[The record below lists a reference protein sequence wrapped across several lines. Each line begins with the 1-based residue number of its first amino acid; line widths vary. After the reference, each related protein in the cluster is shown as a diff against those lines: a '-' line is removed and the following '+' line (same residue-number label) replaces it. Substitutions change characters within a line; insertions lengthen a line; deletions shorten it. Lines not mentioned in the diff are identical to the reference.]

1 MEKRI
6 AVLVVALV
14 VIGMFSSVALALP
27 PMGPP
32 KATAGQE
39 QWTIGAE
46 YGRGEM
52 DLETWGDLRTA
63 VDFPIG
69 PPNVEDDYTKYD
81 IEGLESNMVFANVS
95 YGIHDNWDVFV
106 RLGAADG
113 EGDIDDIDENPASG
127 TGTTYTGMD
136 GSLGF
141 AWGIGTRATFWQD
154 GDVTW
159 GGLFQATWLDP
170 DGSDVD
176 LKGDPAFSGDADL
189 DFWEVQIA
197 AGPTV
202 EFDNFRVFGGPFLH
216 FVGGDL
222 DISGQTVDEV
232 PITITMTASQDIEEQ
247 SIFGGYVGAQ
257 WLMAENTTCSV
268 EFQATGDAWAVGVG
282 AIWKFE

>member
-1 MEKRI
+1 MEKRT
-6 AVLVVALV
+6 AMLVVVLAV
-14 VIGMFSSVALALP
+14 TSMFSSVALALP

-32 KATAGQE
+32 RATAGQD

-52 DLETWGDLRTA
+52 DLETSGDVQEVLLGSAFERST
-63 VDFPIG
+63 DF
-69 PPNVEDDYTKYD
+69 D
-81 IEGLESNMVFANVS
+81 IDGLESNMFFANLS
-95 YGIHDNWDVFV
+95 YGIHDSWDVFV

-113 EGDIDDIDENPASG
+113 EGEIDEDPGNGGAG
-127 TGTTYTGMD
+127 DTYTGMD

-141 AWGIGTRATFWQD
+141 AWGIGTRATFWED

-189 DFWEVQIA
+189 DFWEIQIA

-202 EFDNFRVFGGPFLH
+202 EYDNFRVYGGPFLH

-222 DISGQTVDEV
+222 DISGQTVDQ
-232 PITITMTASQDIEEQ
+232 PGSITITMTASQDIEEE

-257 WLMAENTTCSV
+257 WLMAENATCNV
-268 EFQATGDAWAVGVG
+268 EFQATGDAWAIGVG

>member
-6 AVLVVALV
+6 AVLVGALV
-14 VIGMFSSVALALP
+14 VVGMFSSVALALP

-32 KATAGQE
+32 RATAGQE

-52 DLETWGDLRTA
+52 DLETSGDVRSVLDPGGLSLVT
-63 VDFPIG
+63 
-69 PPNVEDDYTKYD
+69 DDDTKYD
-81 IEGLESNMVFANVS
+81 IEGLESNMVFANLN
-95 YGIHDNWDVFV
+95 YGVHDNWDVFV
-106 RLGAADG
+106 RLGAADAA
-113 EGDIDDIDENPASG
+113 DDIKEDPSSG
-127 TGTTYTGMD
+127 TGTTYTGMN

-141 AWGIGTRATFWQD
+141 AWGIGTKATFWQD

-176 LKGDPAFSGDADL
+176 LTGDPAYSGDADL

-202 EFDNFRVFGGPFLH
+202 EYDNFRVYGGPFLH

-222 DISGQTVDEV
+222 DISGQTVDLG
-232 PITITMTASQDIEEQ
+232 PITTTMTASQDIEEQ

-257 WLMAENTTCSV
+257 WLLAEDTTCSIELQV
-268 EFQATGDAWAVGVG
+268 TGDAWAIGVG
-282 AIWKFE
+282 AIWTFE

>member
-14 VIGMFSSVALALP
+14 VVSMFSSVALALP

-32 KATAGQE
+32 RATAGQG

-52 DLETWGDLRTA
+52 DLETSGDVRNVIFGTA
-63 VDFPIG
+63 F
-69 PPNVEDDYTKYD
+69 ERSTEFD
-81 IEGLESNMVFANVS
+81 IEGLESNMFFANLS

-113 EGDIDDIDENPASG
+113 EGVIDEDPPSG

-141 AWGIGTRATFWQD
+141 AWGIGTKATFWQD

-159 GGLFQATWLDP
+159 GGLFQATWSDP

-202 EFDNFRVFGGPFLH
+202 EFDDFRVYGGPFLH

-222 DISGQTVDEV
+222 DISGQTVDQ
-232 PITITMTASQDIEEQ
+232 PGSIPITMTASQDVEEK
-247 SIFGGYVGAQ
+247 SILGGYVGAQ
-257 WLMAENTTCSV
+257 WLMAENTTCNV
-268 EFQATGDAWAVGVG
+268 EFQVTGDAWAIGVG
-282 AIWKFE
+282 AIWTFE

>member
-6 AVLVVALV
+6 AVLVVVLAV
-14 VIGMFSSVALALP
+14 TSMFSSVALALP

-32 KATAGQE
+32 RATAGQE
-39 QWTIGAE
+39 QWTVGAE

-52 DLETWGDLRTA
+52 DLETSGDVGSVTLGTPVNSRT
-63 VDFPIG
+63 
-69 PPNVEDDYTKYD
+69 EYD
-81 IEGLESNMVFANVS
+81 IEGLESNMFFANLS
-95 YGIHDNWDVFV
+95 YGIHDSWDVFV

-113 EGDIDDIDENPASG
+113 EGEIDENPASG

-141 AWGIGTRATFWQD
+141 AWGIGTRATFWED

-202 EFDNFRVFGGPFLH
+202 EFDNFRVYGGPFLH
-216 FVGGDL
+216 FVSGDL
-222 DISGQTVDEV
+222 DISGQTVDPG
-232 PITITMTASQDIEEQ
+232 PITTTMTASQDIEEQ

-257 WLMAENTTCSV
+257 WLMAESTTCNI
-268 EFQATGDAWAVGVG
+268 EFQATGDAWAIGVS

>member
-1 MEKRI
+1 MEKRT

-14 VIGMFSSVALALP
+14 VISTFSSVALALP

-32 KATAGQE
+32 RATAGQE

-52 DLETWGDLRTA
+52 DLETSGDVGSVTLGTPVNSR
-63 VDFPIG
+63 
-69 PPNVEDDYTKYD
+69 TKYD
-81 IEGLESNMVFANVS
+81 IEGLESNMVFGNVC

-113 EGDIDDIDENPASG
+113 EGVIDEDPPSG

-141 AWGIGTRATFWQD
+141 AWGIGTKATFWQD

-176 LKGDPAFSGDADL
+176 LKGDPAYSGDADL

-202 EFDNFRVFGGPFLH
+202 EYDNFRVYGGPFLH

-222 DISGQTVDEV
+222 DISGQTVSAG
-232 PITITMTASQDIEEQ
+232 PITTTMTASQDIDEQ

-257 WLMAENTTCSV
+257 WLLAENTTCSI
-268 EFQATGDAWAVGVG
+268 ELQATGDAWAIGVG
-282 AIWKFE
+282 AIWTFE

>member
-14 VIGMFSSVALALP
+14 VISMFSSVALALP

-32 KATAGQE
+32 RATAGQG

-52 DLETWGDLRTA
+52 DLETSGDVRTVTA
-63 VDFPIG
+63 GTPA
-69 PPNVEDDYTKYD
+69 NSRTKYD
-81 IEGLESNMVFANVS
+81 IEGLESNMFFANLS
-95 YGIHDNWDVFV
+95 YGIHDTWDVFV
-106 RLGAADG
+106 RLGAADAA
-113 EGDIDDIDENPASG
+113 DDIAEDPPSG

-141 AWGIGTRATFWQD
+141 AWGVGARATFWED

-189 DFWEVQIA
+189 DFWEIQIA

-202 EFDNFRVFGGPFLH
+202 EYDNFRVYGGPFLH

-222 DISGQTVDEV
+222 DISGQTVSAG
-232 PITITMTASQDIEEQ
+232 PITTTIAASQDVEEQ

-257 WLMAENTTCSV
+257 WLMAENTTCNV
-268 EFQATGDAWAVGVG
+268 EFQATGDAWAIGVG
-282 AIWKFE
+282 AIWEFE